1 MRRQYEARPTDD
13 PAIIEI
19 ADSPVALED
28 NGDNEKQISPAPASP
43 LPDDAALPQVLP
55 AAQVPAQEHPAVVE
69 VTPATSHWQSLL
81 EDAMKTH
88 EDLEHL
94 DEEDAAG
101 ADGDGACCLHD
112 SWFIDV

>member
-1 MRRQYEARPTDD
+1 MRTIRRQYEARCTDA

-19 ADSPVALED
+19 ADSPVAFED

-43 LPDDAALPQVLP
+43 LPDVDAALPQVLP

-94 DEEDAAG
+94 DDEDAAG
-101 ADGDGACCLHD
+101 ANGDGACCLHD
-112 SWFIDV
+112 S